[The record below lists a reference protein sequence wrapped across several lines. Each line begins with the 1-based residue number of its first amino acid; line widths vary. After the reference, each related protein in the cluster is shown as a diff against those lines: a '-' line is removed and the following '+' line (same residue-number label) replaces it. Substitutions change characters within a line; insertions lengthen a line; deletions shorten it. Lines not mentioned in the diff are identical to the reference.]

1 MYPYAQESD
10 IEHLVPEMLDVGI
23 IQPSQ
28 SAHPSQVVMVSR
40 KCHAWHVCPNY
51 RELNGMTIKDKF
63 PIHVID

>member
-10 IEHLVPEMLDVGI
+10 IEHLVLEMLDVGI

-40 KCHAWHVCPNY
+40 KYHAWYNVSK
-51 RELNGMTIKDKF
+51 L
-63 PIHVID
+63 